1 MYVFSILI
9 VAAAVTLIWIRKGHR
24 PKLIGLLLIFMINS
38 MVTIALMLLA
48 SNGFLH
54 ADPSSAPMILFWI
67 VTLGCINGLITW
79 NNTKQRFTFGMQIY
93 CAFLVLFVAINL
105 TGIYNATRNNIPFT
119 EIILEILPDDPVNEA
134 DLVTAAIVI
143 SRISNEVSGTKTTYF
158 LYSVNTPSLVFTA
171 TGDISPELPVSKP
184 GDRARITYLE
194 TYGSH
199 VPLVTFDNSGLNI
212 RIPTEQ
218 RQLPNKRA
226 SLAST
231 QD

>member
-1 MYVFSILI
+1 MFVFSVLI
-9 VAAAVTLIWIRKGHR
+9 VAVAVTIPWIRERHR
-24 PKLIGLLLIFMINS
+24 PKFIGLLIIFMINS
-38 MVTIALMLLA
+38 TVTIALMLQA
-48 SNGFLH
+48 RNGFLY
-54 ADPSSAPMILFWI
+54 ADPSSVPMILFWV
-67 VTLGCINGLITW
+67 VTLGCVNSLLAW
-79 NNTKQRFTFGMQIY
+79 NNTKRFTFGIQMY

-105 TGIYNATRNNIPFT
+105 TGTYNAARNNMPFT

-134 DLVTAAIVI
+134 NLVTAAIVI

-158 LYSVNTPSLVFTA
+158 LYSVNTPNLVFTA

-212 RIPTEQ
+212 RVPTEQ